1 MCVCV
6 CVCVCARARAQSHVT
21 LCQHMDIDRQAALS
35 MGLSRQEY
43 WRGLPFPPPWG
54 ISNPHIKPTFP
65 VLPALAGE
73 IFITEPPGKLIKG
86 TLSDS

>member
-6 CVCVCARARAQSHVT
+6 CVCVCVCTHAHSVM
-21 LCQHMDIDRQAALS
+21 CDCEHMDIDHQAALS

-43 WRGLPFPPPWG
+43 WRGLPFPPPWD
-54 ISNPHIKPTFP
+54 IPNPKIKPTFL